1 MANEMVQGLLQNLL
15 QPQQGPAPADI
26 MAALSSRNPMAA
38 VSAMQAPQLSQMFG
52 QQFRGL
58 IGGLR
63 GQPAAMTGNEAYT
76 QAVQQL
82 SAQPDF
88 MNTSDSLAKLAAAAS
103 AVGRTPEAMQF
114 SMLASQAKA
123 QEAERNKA
131 ITSQSLQRNT
141 NINAVGQA
149 IASVDAAKYPGLSNA
164 LEGYKNQLS
173 SEQTPSDPD
182 KIQTTL
188 NNLFERYK
196 VDKEAQTGMTQYQTA
211 ELYKSFTADSIR
223 AHLANPNSPL
233 VPLDKEAQTLSP
245 NTLSTLYSQYTPE
258 SVQAFVS
265 NNNAILVPRPERAK
279 ELSPAEEV
287 NMLDTAINR
296 NPTYSK
302 TADNIA
308 QLQQVIELKPLLD
321 SNNPQAFTVISAVL
335 PQLVGSNSR
344 AQAEIDAF
352 RSRVGIKES
361 IGDWAAKLTGGTA
374 TQETKNNLAEIINI
388 LDANFTAQRQREL
401 DQVVNNFKGVIS
413 EERLNNWKA
422 NLMSDLTPDSIES
435 IVNRALN
442 P

>member
-1 MANEMVQGLLQNLL
+1 
-15 QPQQGPAPADI
+15 
-26 MAALSSRNPMAA
+26 
-38 VSAMQAPQLSQMFG
+38 
-52 QQFRGL
+52 
-58 IGGLR
+58 
-63 GQPAAMTGNEAYT
+63 MTGNEAYT

-88 MNTSDSLAKLAAAAS
+88 MNTSESLAKLAAAAS

-114 SMLASQAKA
+114 SMLASQARA
-123 QEAERNKA
+123 QEVERNKA

-141 NINAVGQA
+141 NINAVDQA
-149 IASVDAAKYPGLSNA
+149 IASVDAAKFPGLVNA
-164 LEGYKNQLS
+164 LQGYKGGLAA
-173 SEQTPSDPD
+173 EDVPSAPD

-188 NNLFERYK
+188 NSLFERYK
-196 VDKEAQTGMTQYQTA
+196 VDKEAQTGMTAYQNA

-245 NTLSTLYSQYTPE
+245 NTLATLYSQYTPE

-265 NNNAILVPRPERAK
+265 DNNAILVPRPERAK

-374 TQETKNNLAEIINI
+374 TQETKNNLVEIINI

-401 DQVVNNFKGVIS
+401 DQVINNFKGVIS